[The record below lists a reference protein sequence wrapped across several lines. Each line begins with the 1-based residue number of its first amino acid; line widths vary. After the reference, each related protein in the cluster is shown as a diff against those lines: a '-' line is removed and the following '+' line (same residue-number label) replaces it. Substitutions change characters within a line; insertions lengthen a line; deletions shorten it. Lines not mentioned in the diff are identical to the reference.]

1 MTILKGQENPKGL
14 RKLQLCLIWCC
25 QVHLVTGNIIPHSNQ
40 DFMNSQRTLREADS
54 PLCVYNRMVLSTQEV
69 LLKT

>member
-14 RKLQLCLIWCC
+14 RKLRLCLISCC
-25 QVHLVTGNIIPHSNQ
+25 QVHLVTGDIIPHLNQ
-40 DFMNSQRTLREADS
+40 DFMNSQRTLRESDL